1 MKPCTT
7 NKCQKKKKRR
17 RATTLQADVLPSP
30 HSHKLIGHIYSN
42 CLNKFLDNLEL
53 SKEESKEEQGTE
65 AHACNPST
73 QEIKIGRIT
82 VQSQLRQKSSRDPIS
97 NNRDREW

>member
-1 MKPCTT
+1 
-7 NKCQKKKKRR
+7 
-17 RATTLQADVLPSP
+17 
-30 HSHKLIGHIYSN
+30 
-42 CLNKFLDNLEL
+42 L